1 MNGLGTLPSAF
12 CSTTEFSSGSQ
23 EVNFTP
29 SKSMYPRTRML
40 YCMSAGP
47 SLLIFT
53 QVTAGEAIVS
63 LIPSATSMFALSR
76 YSPFPSSSRTEMS
89 LISSSSCSKVV
100 SQITTMILSELS
112 WSTQSSEVV
121 VVAAASLINDDN
133 SGNDGTENR
142 AVLIAASI
150 SNTSLQRRRRSGS
163 FVCHHLFH
171 LKLCQKIA
179 SRVFMRYAE
188 MIQRVADWSLFHQG
202 ILNLLLW
209 TKLPMNVQET
219 GISYYR

>member
-100 SQITTMILSELS
+100 SQITSIILSELS

-133 SGNDGTENR
+133 SGKDGTENR

-150 SNTSLQRRRRSGS
+150 SNNIIAAATTIRFFCVPSS
-163 FVCHHLFH
+163 FSS
-171 LKLCQKIA
+171 KIMPKK
-179 SRVFMRYAE
+179 SR
-188 MIQRVADWSLFHQG
+188 
-202 ILNLLLW
+202 
-209 TKLPMNVQET
+209 QE
-219 GISYYR
+219 YL

>member
-100 SQITTMILSELS
+100 SQVTSIVLSELS
-112 WSTQSSEVV
+112 WSTQSSSSSSSV
-121 VVAAASLINDDN
+121 VVAYATTTDDDNNNSGDGKKRPGLMVAASTSN
-133 SGNDGTENR
+133 
-142 AVLIAASI
+142 VIAAARI
-150 SNTSLQRRRRSGS
+150 
-163 FVCHHLFH
+163 
-171 LKLCQKIA
+171 
-179 SRVFMRYAE
+179 RVFLYA
-188 MIQRVADWSLFHQG
+188 I
-202 ILNLLLW
+202 I
-209 TKLPMNVQET
+209 
-219 GISYYR
+219 

>member
-1 MNGLGTLPSAF
+1 
-12 CSTTEFSSGSQ
+12 
-23 EVNFTP
+23 
-29 SKSMYPRTRML
+29 ML
-40 YCMSAGP
+40 YCSDSLP

-53 QVTAGEAIVS
+53 QVTACEAIVS
-63 LIPSATSMFALSR
+63 LILSATSMFALSG

-133 SGNDGTENR
+133 SGKDGTENR

-150 SNTSLQRRRRSGS
+150 SNNIIAAATTIRFFCVPSS
-163 FVCHHLFH
+163 FSS
-171 LKLCQKIA
+171 KIMPKN
-179 SRVFMRYAE
+179 RVKSIYEIR
-188 MIQRVADWSLFHQG
+188 
-202 ILNLLLW
+202 
-209 TKLPMNVQET
+209 
-219 GISYYR
+219 